1 MKRFRRLSKIFL
13 ILFMVS
19 LLSGCISLS
28 RESSGSRS
36 DRSTGWWLMSAK
48 QGTALVEA
56 GQYRA
61 GLEYLWKA
69 LREVRADGDRF
80 NEVVVLSL
88 VADAYARLGQYKQE
102 LNCLAEARGLARK
115 IGATGNEGVML
126 EKMGEAYFSM
136 GDNESA
142 VQSFAAAL
150 PLLKKSGEL
159 LYAAPALFGN
169 SASVLAAEGM
179 YEEALELYDKALEV
193 PTLQPGNKVGILFS
207 KGNVRFLQKDYAAA
221 LKLYEE
227 ALILAQKLPYPAL
240 QAGPLAGVGSVY
252 EKQGRFEEAL
262 AYYERSIETQEKVL
276 EAAGPSQFR
285 ISLAEQ
291 PAAVYRRAVP
301 LSLRIGQEQR
311 AFELSERAR
320 ARSFLDQVAANRL
333 ADNGIAKMQR
343 VDSLRWKLIELK
355 RELNPGRPELP
366 REEDSQELKRVRE
379 QIASTEQNLKTAVDE
394 LPGSLLMLNA
404 MASAATAGLPDVQ
417 KALDADTTLLAYFVA
432 EENILAF
439 VITRDSFRALEL
451 PVGEE
456 KLKAAVRHLDKLS
469 GSAARGVVAVDD
481 GVNMP
486 LETSLA
492 ELSSWLIAPV
502 APYLNTVRIGIVA
515 HGVLNYLSFA
525 ALNDGTEYFGDRHRL
540 FSLPSA
546 SMLAYRKPSTGIGRR
561 ALVMVQQDV
570 EGFAKLTF
578 ASQEARAIAELYQTE
593 PLAGSKATETAF
605 RARAGQSDII
615 HLAAHGELNPVQ
627 PLFSRIMLGKDSLND
642 GSLEVHEVYGLDLKE
657 ADLVVLSA
665 CDTQLGPLSR
675 GDDFVGLSR
684 AFLSAGAPAVVATLW
699 PVDDQATG
707 FLMTRFYAN
716 LSGGMSTAASL
727 SAAQKATRVKYP
739 HPYYWAGFILTG
751 DPGGPE

>member
-1 MKRFRRLSKIFL
+1 MG
-13 ILFMVS
+13 S
-19 LLSGCISLS
+19 LLSACISLS
-28 RESSGSRS
+28 WEDSGGHSDSSA
-36 DRSTGWWLMSAK
+36 GWWLISAK
-48 QGTALVEA
+48 RGTALVEA

-61 GLEYLWKA
+61 GLEYMWKA

-80 NEVVVLSL
+80 NEVVVLGL

-102 LNCLAEARGLARK
+102 LNYLTEARDLARK
-115 IGATGNEGVML
+115 IGATGNEGIML

-136 GDNESA
+136 GANESA
-142 VQSFAAAL
+142 AESFAAAL
-150 PLLKKSGEL
+150 PLLKQSGQL
-159 LYAAPALFGN
+159 LFTAPALFGN
-169 SASVLAAEGM
+169 FASVLAAEGL
-179 YEEALELYDKALEV
+179 YEEALELYNKALEV

-227 ALILAQKLPYPAL
+227 ALTLAQKLPYPAL
-240 QAGPLAGVGSVY
+240 QAGPLAGVGTVY
-252 EKQGRFEEAL
+252 EKQGRLEEAL
-262 AYYERSIETQEKVL
+262 AYYERSIGTQEKVVA
-276 EAAGPSQFR
+276 AAGPSQFR
-285 ISLAEQ
+285 ISLTEQ

-301 LSLRIGQEQR
+301 LTLRIGQDR
-311 AFELSERAR
+311 KAFELSERAR
-320 ARSFLDQVAANRL
+320 ARSFLDQMAANRL
-333 ADNGIAKMQR
+333 ADNGAAKMQQ

-355 RELNPGRPELP
+355 RELNQGRPGQP
-366 REEDSQELKRVRE
+366 RQEDKQELKRVRE
-379 QIASTEQNLKTAVDE
+379 QIASTEQSLKQAVDE
-394 LPGSLLMLNA
+394 LPDGVLMLNA
-404 MASAATAGLPDVQ
+404 MASAETAGLPDVQ

-432 EENILAF
+432 EEKALAF

-456 KLKAAVRHLDKLS
+456 KLKAAVRHLDKMS
-469 GSAARGVVAVDD
+469 GSAARGVVAADD
-481 GVNMP
+481 GINIS
-486 LETSLA
+486 LATSLG

-502 APYLNTVRIGIVA
+502 AQYLNTEKIGIVA

-525 ALNDGTEYFGDRHRL
+525 ALSDGAEYLGDSHRL

-546 SMLAYRKPSTGIGRR
+546 SMLAYLKPSTGIGRR
-561 ALVMVQQDV
+561 ALIMVQHDV

-578 ASQEARAIAELYQTE
+578 APQEARAIAELYQTE
-593 PLAGSKATETAF
+593 PLSGSKATETTF
-605 RARAGQSDII
+605 RARAGQADII

-627 PLFSRIMLGKDSLND
+627 PLFSRILLGKDSIND

-657 ADLVVLSA
+657 TDLVVLSA

-699 PVDDQATG
+699 PVDDEATG
-707 FLMTRFYAN
+707 LLMTRFYSN
-716 LSGGMSTAASL
+716 LSDGLGTAAAL
-727 SAAQKATRVKYP
+727 SAAQRATRAKYP
-739 HPYYWAGFILTG
+739 HPYYWAGFILTA